1 MTSFIILICFQ
12 FSSSVQLSVA
22 RFPSRQWPV
31 RLHRSVSSA
40 SNSSVTPAAKR
51 ENLPPANVTEK
62 VKQTTKDVGYFT
74 IVLGGFALTG
84 TILYAIIQELFS
96 SKSPNGVYDDAFK
109 ICKTDSRVLNL
120 FGSSLKARTS
130 PDSRRRRQNIAYDS
144 WYDDK
149 GRLHMAMKF
158 YIKGNLESGVVYL
171 EVVENESKEFDYR
184 YLIVETEGGF
194 SKKQIIL
201 RSFSEVDNPNL

>member
-1 MTSFIILICFQ
+1 MTRFVKLIYFQ
-12 FSSSVQLSVA
+12 VPSVKLSVS
-22 RFPSRQWPV
+22 RFPYQQWPV
-31 RLHRSVSSA
+31 RPYRSVSSA
-40 SNSSVTPAAKR
+40 SNSSVTPSEKR
-51 ENLPPANVTEK
+51 ENLPLASVTEK

-74 IVLGGFALTG
+74 VVLGGFALTG

-96 SKSPNGVYDDAFK
+96 SRSPNGVYDDAFR
-109 ICKTDSRVLNL
+109 ICKTDSRVLDF

-144 WYDDK
+144 WHDDK

-158 YIKGNLESGVVYL
+158 YIKGNLASGVVYL

-201 RSFSEVDNPNL
+201 RSSSEVDNPNL

>member
-1 MTSFIILICFQ
+1 MTIK
-12 FSSSVQLSVA
+12 LSVS
-22 RFPSRQWPV
+22 RFPSQQLPV
-31 RLHRSVSSA
+31 RPHRSVSSA
-40 SNSSVTPAAKR
+40 SNSSVTTSEKR
-51 ENLPPANVTEK
+51 GNLPPASVAEK
-62 VKQTTKDVGYFT
+62 VKQTTRDVGYFT
-74 IVLGGFALTG
+74 VVLGGFVLTG
-84 TILYAIIQELFS
+84 TILYAITQELFS
-96 SKSPNGVYDDAFK
+96 SRSPNGVYNNAFK
-109 ICKTDSRVLNL
+109 ICKTDSRVLSL
-120 FGSSLKARTS
+120 LGSSLKARTS
-130 PDSRRRRQNIAYDS
+130 PDSRRRRQTIAYDS

-158 YIKGNLESGVVYL
+158 YIKGNLASGVVYL